1 VSANR
6 IDLSDAS
13 QAEAAKQKQ
22 IKARARWFLE
32 LALDNALAAYDG
44 DGKAV
49 ETIAL
54 GMIDHMK
61 G

>member
-1 VSANR
+1 MPMAK
-6 IDLSDAS
+6 IDLADAA

-32 LALDNALAAYDG
+32 LALDNALAAYGG
-44 DGKAV
+44 DGRAV
-49 ETIAL
+49 EAITL
-54 GMIDHMK
+54 GMLDQMK